1 MYLNFSTF
9 SRDRA
14 RGKNGLELDVLFT
27 SKWIFIAWKVRNLRP
42 GFQGLSFP
50 LLPGVR
56 EEGRKIRGP
65 GNEVWEFRAPLNW
78 KLIWKPFLVSWGL
91 QSVRQWFTK
100 DLFSVGGFIFS
111 FQTTWYS
118 LENCAFIHLKIIH
131 SYTHAYSIITWSEI
145 TWPDHVSSHG
155 LKWENKPPKLKRS
168 IFSLYQ

>member
-1 MYLNFSTF
+1 MLCRVALGTQMVKQRTNSEV
-9 SRDRA
+9 
-14 RGKNGLELDVLFT
+14 LELDVLFT
-27 SKWIFIAWKVRNLRP
+27 SKWIFTARKVRNLRP
-42 GFQGLSFP
+42 GFQGLSFS

-56 EEGRKIRGP
+56 EEGRKLRGS

-131 SYTHAYSIITWSEI
+131 SYTR
-145 TWPDHVSSHG
+145 DHLKARILDYHTVWNRTTNCPSQKVS
-155 LKWENKPPKLKRS
+155 
-168 IFSLYQ
+168 Q